1 MSARKMFK
9 ELGYKKWSK
18 KYNKNM
24 IMYEREEKLIGA
36 IGEKYYKIIVYFN
49 LTDKKIQFSPYYR
62 YSLQELKAINKQVEE
77 LGWNND
83 DKN

>member
-1 MSARKMFK
+1 MSAKKMFK
-9 ELGYKKWSK
+9 ELGYKKWPK

-36 IGEKYYKIIVYFN
+36 IGEKYYKIIVYFS

-62 YSLQELKAINKQVEE
+62 YSLQELKAINKQAEE

-83 DKN
+83 DR

>member
-1 MSARKMFK
+1 MSAKKMFK
-9 ELGYKKWSK
+9 KLGYKKWPK

-77 LGWNND
+77 LHWNE
-83 DKN
+83 